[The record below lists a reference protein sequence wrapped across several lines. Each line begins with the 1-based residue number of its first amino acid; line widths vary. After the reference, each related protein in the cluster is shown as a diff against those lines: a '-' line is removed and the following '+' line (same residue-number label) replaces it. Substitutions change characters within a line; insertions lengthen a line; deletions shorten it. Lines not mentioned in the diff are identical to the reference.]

1 LLETTRKLTEK
12 DKLIKELEAKMAVPS
27 DKSAVTSDDSN
38 SGQQSPD
45 TDNETAPPPVF
56 EVLKPSSISGRD
68 ARLIGMLISTLL

>member
-1 LLETTRKLTEK
+1 
-12 DKLIKELEAKMAVPS
+12 MAVPS

-56 EVLKPSSISGRD
+56 EVLKASSISGRD
-68 ARLIGMLISTLL
+68 ARLIGMLN

>member
-1 LLETTRKLTEK
+1 
-12 DKLIKELEAKMAVPS
+12 MAVPS

-56 EVLKPSSISGRD
+56 EVLKASSISGRD
-68 ARLIGMLISTLL
+68 ARLIGMWNFDTAESKSLTEIFYQD